1 MIRADEALQ
10 SLREA
15 TRRFSRYARLAKET
29 GLDAIELE
37 DFAELNGDLPLES
50 LHTLTARLLN
60 GQFYYDPS
68 TDQLLK
74 MPPRRQVIGAMPET
88 KAHNVATVLP
98 KDAKSFPPPALQPET
113 PEAIAYRRREFA
125 LKGNQNYHDP
135 GTGDATGSFAY

>member
-15 TRRFSRYARLAKET
+15 TRRFSRYSRLAKET

-60 GQFYYDPS
+60 GQFYYNPS

-74 MPPRRQVIGAMPET
+74 TPPRRQVI
-88 KAHNVATVLP
+88 KAKTVATVLA
-98 KDAKSFPPPALQPET
+98 KDAISFPPPALQPES